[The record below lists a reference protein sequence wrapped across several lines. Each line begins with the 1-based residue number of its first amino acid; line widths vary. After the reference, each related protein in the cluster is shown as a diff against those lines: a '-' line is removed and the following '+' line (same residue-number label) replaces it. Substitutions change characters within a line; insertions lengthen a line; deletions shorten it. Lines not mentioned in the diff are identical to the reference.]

1 MKKLSLITFLVLIL
15 STVSGLAQVGGNF
28 NSNDLRSF
36 DIYNTINT
44 ERGVVDLDNVD
55 GSIYLDNEFKTGL
68 VLDTNKDQEFGSL
81 IRYNIFKDQV
91 EINFITN
98 ENKVSVLKRSTNFEY
113 VLNGDRIKLFLNDK
127 IFRGGKD
134 NGYLFILGNTSLD
147 ENQVQLYKKY
157 YQNYTP
163 EKRAVSSYVKAE
175 PAKLENEVEYYI
187 SEDDKSFKQLELNKR
202 KILQA
207 FDSRYKSDLKDFIK
221 SKDFNFRGSSVEVE
235 NEIKRLIYFYN
246 TLKEN

>member
-1 MKKLSLITFLVLIL
+1 MITFLVSIL
-15 STVSGLAQVGGNF
+15 STVSVLAQVGGNF

-44 ERGVVDLDNVD
+44 ETGVVNLDNVD
-55 GSIYLDNEFKTGL
+55 GSIYLDDEFKSGL
-68 VLDTNKDQEFGSL
+68 VIDTNKDQKFESL
-81 IRYNIFKDQV
+81 LRYNIFKDQV

-98 ENKVSVLKRSTNFEY
+98 KNQVSVLKRSTNFQY
-113 VLNGDRIKLFLNDK
+113 VLNGDRIKLFFNNN

-134 NGYLFILGNTSLD
+134 NGYLFILGSTSVD

-157 YQNYTP
+157 YQIYTP
-163 EKRAVSSYVKAE
+163 EKKAVSSYVKAK

-187 SEDDKSFKQLELNKR
+187 SENGKNFKQLELNKR
-202 KILQA
+202 KIVEA
-207 FDSRYKSDLKDFIK
+207 FNSKYKSEVKDFIK
-221 SKDFNFRGSSVEVE
+221 SKDFNFRGSSVVVE

-246 TLKEN
+246 TLIEN